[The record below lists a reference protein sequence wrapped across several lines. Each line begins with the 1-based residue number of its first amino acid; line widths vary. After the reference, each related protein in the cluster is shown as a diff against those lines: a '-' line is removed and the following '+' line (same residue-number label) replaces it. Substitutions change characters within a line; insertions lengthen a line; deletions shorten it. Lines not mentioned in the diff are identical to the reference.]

1 MESFKEGKPLVLF
14 SLLPHEQKVNKRDD
28 TLEGCAAPC
37 SFRLHGLDRV
47 WLQRVWAEI
56 SPHCSCFKAGQS
68 TQKLPGGFRIKCL
81 SLALVTSDLLGP
93 HFQGHSSLL
102 KCPGAF
108 CCPPSPASPASSPS
122 LCCLFQMSVLNF
134 LVRRHPGNSE
144 PVRAKEELIFHCG
157 FRRFRASPLFSQHT
171 SGLSGTGYTRSGVG
185 DSRAGSL

>member
-1 MESFKEGKPLVLF
+1 MQLLVP
-14 SLLPHEQKVNKRDD
+14 S
-28 TLEGCAAPC
+28 GCMAWTGSGC
-37 SFRLHGLDRV
+37 RGFGLK
-47 WLQRVWAEI
+47 
-56 SPHCSCFKAGQS
+56 SPHIAPVSKQVRAHRSCR
-68 TQKLPGGFRIKCL
+68 GGFRIKCL
-81 SLALVTSDLLGP
+81 SLAPVTSDLLGP

-102 KCPGAF
+102 QCPGAF